1 MADGTEGGGRME
13 GLGGGDLN
21 LKGALPQWESL
32 PMNNHTDEPRR
43 ERERER
49 EREGERERE
58 MWELNGGE
66 KQTRYKKRKKDAH
79 ETRLLKHFKHAAY

>member
-1 MADGTEGGGRME
+1 VDKGGG
-13 GLGGGDLN
+13 GLN

-49 EREGERERE
+49 ERCE
-58 MWELNGGE
+58 MSRGE
-66 KQTRYKKRKKDAH
+66 KQTRCKKRKKDAH
-79 ETRLLKHFKHAAY
+79 ETRLRKHFKHAAY

>member
-1 MADGTEGGGRME
+1 MEGGRW
-13 GLGGGDLN
+13 GDLN

-43 ERERER
+43 ASGIGGRGRERER
-49 EREGERERE
+49 WG
-58 MWELNGGE
+58 MNGVQ
-66 KQTRYKKRKKDAH
+66 KQTRYKKKRKKDAH